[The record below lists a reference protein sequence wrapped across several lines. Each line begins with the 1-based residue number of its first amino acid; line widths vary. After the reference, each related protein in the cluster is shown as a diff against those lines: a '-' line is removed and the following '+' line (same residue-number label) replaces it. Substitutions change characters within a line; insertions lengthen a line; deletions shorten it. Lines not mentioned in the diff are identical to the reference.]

1 MDGAICAHP
10 GTGQTTVA
18 FGAYPPALEFL
29 SKGLYFSKIEPYLR
43 FRHREVST
51 ISWTIYRIS
60 KENRYLFARTEG
72 LKVYQ
77 LQTTG
82 EAERFAK
89 ALQYLRYL
97 EDYPGQRFTTVSRL
111 QQSAEWQVQALDLT
125 PYYKEGDGVVIVASV
140 PKSENSAAV
149 QDTDDTEADSEAST
163 AGESGQ
169 RLMPVLP
176 VPAELRITP
185 SIKPTWLRWARTA
198 AHLGDTGV
206 FYPSEGFGALCGSIS
221 RRQRCGTPCQAAMYV
236 GSKGT

>member
-1 MDGAICAHP
+1 VDGAICAHP

-221 RRQRCGTPCQAAMYV
+221 RRQR
-236 GSKGT
+236 